1 MHAISRVI
9 HLIGK
14 QGIAL
19 RGHRE
24 ELDDSKPDNNP
35 GNFLSILT
43 EVVHYYPVLQEHL
56 EETFR
61 KDVTYLSPTS
71 QNEMIDIIG
80 KNIIQ
85 ATLLD
90 GVKKAGMPSISA
102 DAVTPSNDE
111 ILSIYMTYLDKFQN
125 IREVFIG
132 FLNLERITGEHIGE
146 AILKFYPEVLGLD
159 VKECKREMLRA
170 ANMQSKKKG
179 VASVILREAPN
190 SIVTHCCSHN
200 LNLSLAASCNL
211 AIIDNVLEV

>member
-1 MHAISRVI
+1 
-9 HLIGK
+9 
-14 QGIAL
+14 
-19 RGHRE
+19 
-24 ELDDSKPDNNP
+24 
-35 GNFLSILT
+35 
-43 EVVHYYPVLQEHL
+43 
-56 EETFR
+56 
-61 KDVTYLSPTS
+61 
-71 QNEMIDIIG
+71 
-80 KNIIQ
+80 
-85 ATLLD
+85 
-90 GVKKAGMPSISA
+90 MPSISA
-102 DAVTPSNDE
+102 DAVTSSNDE
-111 ILSIYMTYLDKFQN
+111 ILSICMTYLDKFQN

-211 AIIDNVLEV
+211 AIIDNVLEF